1 MEKSTDGFL
10 IADEDLKLRGPGEFL
25 GKRQSGFFKFKI
37 ANMITD
43 GTIIKQARDSAIKI
57 IDDDPSLEGEE
68 YENMKDVFLTNYAEQ
83 INSIFLS

>member
-43 GTIIKQARDSAIKI
+43 GTIIKQARDAAIKI

>member
-25 GKRQSGFFKFKI
+25 EKGSQILFKFKI

-43 GTIIKQARDSAIKI
+43 GSIIKQARD
-57 IDDDPSLEGEE
+57 
-68 YENMKDVFLTNYAEQ
+68 AE
-83 INSIFLS
+83 LK